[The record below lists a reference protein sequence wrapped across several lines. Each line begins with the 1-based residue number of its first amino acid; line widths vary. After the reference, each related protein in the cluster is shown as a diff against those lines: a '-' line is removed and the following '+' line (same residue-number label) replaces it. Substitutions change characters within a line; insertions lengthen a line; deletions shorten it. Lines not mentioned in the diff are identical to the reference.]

1 MPTPEEVRAVVERYV
16 DAQRRNDREAF
27 LSVFHPEALMIDPVG
42 APPHQGVDAI
52 GALFAGPRQEAGE
65 LAFPDYTVIV
75 CGHEAALVMTVEA
88 RTAEGGISFDVVD
101 TIEVGDD
108 ARIVQLR
115 AFWDLSTAKPL

>member
-16 DAQRRNDREAF
+16 DAQRRNDRQAF
-27 LSVFHPEALMIDPVG
+27 LSVFHPDALMIDPVG

-52 GALFAGPRQEAGE
+52 AALFDGPRQEAGE
-65 LAFPDYTVIV
+65 LAFPDHTVIV
-75 CGHEAALVMTVEA
+75 CGDEAALVMTVEA
-88 RTAEGGISFDVVD
+88 RTAAGGISFDVVD
-101 TIEVGDD
+101 TIVVGDD